1 MVLIAVLNAARVEG
15 GFFFSFLVFCL
26 NQFIDSRLIC
36 WNESMLL
43 FIQPVLVKEVIPFP
57 AKNKTQ

>member
-26 NQFIDSRLIC
+26 NQFIDNRLIC